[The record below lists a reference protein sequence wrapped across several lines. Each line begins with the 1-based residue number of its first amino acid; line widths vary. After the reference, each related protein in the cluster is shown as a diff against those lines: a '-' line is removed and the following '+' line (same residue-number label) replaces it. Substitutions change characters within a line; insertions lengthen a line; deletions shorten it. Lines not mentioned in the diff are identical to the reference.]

1 MLGCIVQ
8 AEQHDLARTIR
19 VSGSILLS
27 TVSNFLDFFKM
38 GERPLLGVLGIQA
51 CRACKQGST
60 DEVGRSHSILIVW
73 RWACLVTDG
82 SAHQKGQQITLR

>member
-1 MLGCIVQ
+1 MFVWALQ

-38 GERPLLGVLGIQA
+38 GECEA
-51 CRACKQGST
+51 A
-60 DEVGRSHSILIVW
+60 
-73 RWACLVTDG
+73 A
-82 SAHQKGQQITLR
+82 

>member
-1 MLGCIVQ
+1 MDQCSLGEAMEPANPHLVEVPSCMSRRSSHVLCAAAPCVGDKIPWSPGVQ

-38 GERPLLGVLGIQA
+38 GQ
-51 CRACKQGST
+51 
-60 DEVGRSHSILIVW
+60 LI
-73 RWACLVTDG
+73 
-82 SAHQKGQQITLR
+82 